1 MSIITFDCDEVL
13 AELVRS
19 LLHRHNNTFLG
30 IPLQWHEISD
40 YYLENIPKI
49 KDQNISF
56 DTAKNVF
63 DTAILDHGA
72 INPIVGMQDIVSAL
86 KAQ

>member
-1 MSIITFDCDEVL
+1 MAILTFDCDEVL

-19 LLHRHNNTFLG
+19 VLHRHDNTFLG
-30 IPLQWHEISD
+30 IPLEWHEIDD

-49 KDQNISF
+49 RDQKISF

-63 DTAILDHGA
+63 DTVILDHQA
-72 INPIVGMQDIVSAL
+72 INPVAGMQDIVRAL
-86 KAQ
+86 KQQ